1 MVISGTYR
9 PVIVNLPLPKTMFL
23 IILDHFILISSH
35 YILYLKVLYT
45 FLIPEKEGL
54 LKSILQLAYYSKNV
68 HNVKKKKHICIYI
81 HIHLIRIYK
90 YIQIRLIKD
99 VCDV

>member
-68 HNVKKKKHICIYI
+68 HNVKKKAYMYLYTYTSYSNI
-81 HIHLIRIYK
+81 
-90 YIQIRLIKD
+90 
-99 VCDV
+99 